1 MGRLVRGRVRGR
13 FPAER
18 KILRIFIRAHLACV
32 QSRYKAYTAGESSLR
47 VPRAGFLYFEAATP
61 CPLSRPAWNQINA
74 SSGESLTSLLVTV
87 IHLLVEIR
95 GSGTQRRHT
104 IHKRSS
110 FGPNLNTCAL
120 SSTFS
125 WVLSLSLSL
134 SLYGPPGSPPTG
146 LRGCPHRNC
155 AAVPIYGVAPPSPL
169 SVPSW
174 GGGDRATR
182 KRSRIPFQTN
192 LTRNGA
198 NPSPEVGS
206 LNDYRSACD
215 REEAGCRQ
223 LAVRSAFNDVTPLD
237 FYEFLI

>member
-1 MGRLVRGRVRGR
+1 VRLGTIRDRVLSSRCDVNVANVVLVDLMGRLVRGRVRGR

-32 QSRYKAYTAGESSLR
+32 QSRYKAYTAGEPSLR

-134 SLYGPPGSPPTG
+134 SL
-146 LRGCPHRNC
+146 
-155 AAVPIYGVAPPSPL
+155 
-169 SVPSW
+169 
-174 GGGDRATR
+174 
-182 KRSRIPFQTN
+182 
-192 LTRNGA
+192 
-198 NPSPEVGS
+198 S
-206 LNDYRSACD
+206 LRSA
-215 REEAGCRQ
+215 RVPAHGPARM
-223 LAVRSAFNDVTPLD
+223 PP
-237 FYEFLI
+237 